1 MSSLEFVHYAQDL
14 LMPLCRTTMRKV
26 FGCMGLYVNGVMLG
40 FVDSDKLFLKADK
53 DAAVYFK
60 SHGSAPFTYQREGK
74 KVALSY
80 WEVPISL
87 LLPKSVKEK
96 NLIVRI

>member
-1 MSSLEFVHYAQDL
+1 MF
-14 LMPLCRTTMRKV
+14 
-26 FGCMGLYVNGVMLG
+26 G

-80 WEVPISL
+80 WEVPIDVL
-87 LLPKSVKEK
+87 EDNMALKVWVDTALRAAQLAAAKKRK
-96 NLIVRI
+96 RKKLDC